1 MNTDWIEVALLAI
14 IVFQNTSLDEK
25 IGLWIASLPRRA
37 ARLYRRVVKKSI
49 Y

>member
-1 MNTDWIEVALLAI
+1 MNTDWIQIALLAV

-25 IGLWIASLPRRA
+25 LGLWIASLPRMI